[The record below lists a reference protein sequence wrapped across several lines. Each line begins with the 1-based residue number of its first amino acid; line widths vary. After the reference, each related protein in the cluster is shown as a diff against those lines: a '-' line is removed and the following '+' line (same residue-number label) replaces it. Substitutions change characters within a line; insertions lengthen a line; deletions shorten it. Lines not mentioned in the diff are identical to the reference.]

1 MVQKSPELRPSPSGL
16 GWVFANLQSCFSSLL
31 HLEGKGWGNVQTYVK
46 SRLCC
51 GSDGLGESLWSLEGL
66 QTPSG
71 WKAADN

>member
-1 MVQKSPELRPSPSGL
+1 MQTCSLVFLLCFILRGERL
-16 GWVFANLQSCFSSLL
+16 G
-31 HLEGKGWGNVQTYVK
+31 GNAQTYVK
-46 SRLCC
+46 SRLGC